1 MSQPPPPSSYEPDH
15 TEQPGMNAEPD
26 LTSEQSA
33 DQSALPSDVPSTDQ
47 HEQQP
52 AYQFAADEPSQVTP
66 TAQQPVHDDPASH
79 LDTAQSDDRAPY
91 DEVAPVN
98 ETTQSES
105 NALASHTVAATASA
119 ALLLEAGSE
128 QISNQPLAPV
138 NAVTHYPATPPPS
151 KLKSRRRR
159 RRDPSPRI
167 LVIAFCVWLLGA
179 WFIALESTSMI
190 RPIQWMVLCAFF
202 CVMAFWPVLRLSQF
216 RDLNDQDQS
225 SSADSFR
232 TPGRLFID
240 WLCLNLIF
248 QTIIWPL
255 HLNAQWHISQTWWI
269 SATLASW
276 SLITGAIT
284 ALGCRSDKP
293 IHRTLAAAICML
305 LLVGEPVLLVLA
317 RMAFGITTAG
327 SASGHLTYQT
337 TPLALVWELT
347 SPAATWAHQPWQTQV
362 PAAALAGITGW
373 LVIIATRRWAGQSSE
388 PAPQPKPLDATV
400 R

>member
-1 MSQPPPPSSYEPDH
+1 MSQPPPPSSHEPDH
-15 TEQPGMNAEPD
+15 SAQPELNAEPD
-26 LTSEQSA
+26 LAADLSAVQSV
-33 DQSALPSDVPSTDQ
+33 D
-47 HEQQP
+47 QP
-52 AYQFAADEPSQVTP
+52 AEQPEDQYAGDKPSRDTTDHAVQTD
-66 TAQQPVHDDPASH
+66 ANASAH
-79 LDTAQSDDRAPY
+79 GVDDTAG
-91 DEVAPVN
+91 V
-98 ETTQSES
+98 
-105 NALASHTVAATASA
+105 ALASAASA

-128 QISNQPLAPV
+128 QMREQPTEPV

-151 KLKSRRRR
+151 KLKKRR
-159 RRDPSPRI
+159 RRDPSPRF
-167 LVIAFCVWLLGA
+167 LVIGFCVWLLGA
-179 WFIALESTSMI
+179 WFVALESTNDI

-216 RDLNDQDQS
+216 RDINDQDQS

-255 HLNAQWHISQTWWI
+255 HLNAQWHNAQTWWL

-293 IHRTLAAAICML
+293 IHRTLAAVLCML
-305 LLVGEPVLLVLA
+305 LLVGEPVLMVLA
-317 RMAFGITTAG
+317 RMMFGINATGTAG
-327 SASGHLTYQT
+327 EHLTYYT

-362 PAAALAGITGW
+362 PAAAMAGITGW
-373 LVIIATRRWAGQSSE
+373 LVIVATRRWAGQSSE
-388 PAPQPKPLDATV
+388 PAPKPKPLDATA